1 MYSRDYRR
9 SKEKCRLVKLPVQDS
24 APKIQVIHFPWF
36 SRLFFPLCW
45 FSFIN
50 KYHLWNSLEPTHSR
64 KKKCLFLFLNI
75 CAQGKNWTVLLLVF
89 FKKGATLKKKKYP
102 KFYFPASFKNTG
114 SGHPRSE
121 PPSDGGR
128 APGLPQPS
136 LLPEASSWGASPGGS
151 AGQAPAVIWV
161 FKDEAQYFIQV
172 SVPRG
177 RNCVIPLPGW
187 RNWGSAGKNQ
197 ELGLDPVPV
206 SGRP

>member
-64 KKKCLFLFLNI
+64 KKKCLFLFLKI

-89 FKKGATLKKKKYP
+89 FKV
-102 KFYFPASFKNTG
+102 
-114 SGHPRSE
+114 HPLHSKHI
-121 PPSDGGR
+121 S
-128 APGLPQPS
+128 
-136 LLPEASSWGASPGGS
+136 
-151 AGQAPAVIWV
+151 
-161 FKDEAQYFIQV
+161 AQYSTFSPIKLC
-172 SVPRG
+172 SFWFYSS
-177 RNCVIPLPGW
+177 N
-187 RNWGSAGKNQ
+187 NQ
-197 ELGLDPVPV
+197 KSLKMQASDLKLTHNIWIHILD
-206 SGRP
+206 